1 MNIESIRG
9 IVEKAREVL
18 VENGS
23 YIGKTFFDR
32 FPNGA
37 CGCTTDM
44 LSKYLISKGVR
55 NIESVS
61 GQRGESSHAWL
72 EYENYIIDITGDQFT
87 DGVSSVYIS
96 KNREFH
102 DQFVSQTRVLH
113 PLPHAIMSDSYN
125 KFSKLMIKN
134 A

>member
-1 MNIESIRG
+1 MKIDSIRE
-9 IVEKAREVL
+9 IAEKAREVL

-23 YIGKTFFDR
+23 FIGKSFFDR
-32 FPNGA
+32 FPKAA
-37 CGCTTDM
+37 CGFTTDM

-61 GQRGESSHAWL
+61 GKRGDSSHAWL
-72 EYENYIIDITGDQFT
+72 EYESYIIDITGDQFI
-87 DGVSSVYIS
+87 DGVSPVYIS

-102 DQFVSQTRVLH
+102 DQFGSQARILH
-113 PLPHAIMSDSYN
+113 PVPHAILSDSYN
-125 KFSKLMIKN
+125 KFSKLMNNN